1 MKTRTHTPRINDR
14 NQLRRIGFAGAFA
27 LLLAPVAAAALAI
40 EILPVQAVAVT
51 TIPMHRTNQ
60 AVTSQAVTGQV
71 LEKPR
76 IQLAILLDTSNSMDG
91 LIEQTRNQLWQVVNQ
106 FALAQQDGITPILEI
121 ALFEYGNSDNPGGS
135 GYVRQLS
142 GFTRE
147 LDAVSQGLFS
157 LTTNGGDEFCGYVID
172 AALHRLQWS
181 RSSSDIKMIF
191 IAGNESF
198 DQGPV
203 SYQDAIQLARQQGI
217 SVNTI
222 HAGSHDEGIR
232 DGWRD
237 AAVLAGGD
245 YLSIDADQQVV
256 HLEAPQDARI
266 TELNAKLNET
276 YVPYGTQGAGKA
288 QRQLEQD
295 RLSSDI
301 SVGLLAKR
309 ARAKASA
316 FYGNADWDLVDAFKD
331 GEVAEEQLHEMEDAA
346 LPEPMQGLSAQQR
359 LDYLQQKQ
367 DERISI
373 QKEIL
378 ELSDARVSYVAA
390 KKREQATVAPS
401 VSDALTGAIRKQAQQ
416 KNFTFD
422 D

>member
-1 MKTRTHTPRINDR
+1 MKTRTQTPTIFDR
-14 NQLRRIGFAGAFA
+14 NQLRRTCRAGAFA
-27 LLLAPVAAAALAI
+27 LLLAPVAATALAT
-40 EILPVQAVAVT
+40 EIVPVQPVAVT
-51 TIPMHRTNQ
+51 AIPMHQPNQ
-60 AVTSQAVTGQV
+60 AVTDQV
-71 LEKPR
+71 LERPR

-106 FALAQQDGITPILEI
+106 FALARQDGITPILEI

-203 SYQDAIQLARQQGI
+203 RYQDAIQLARQYDI

-237 AAVLAGGD
+237 GAVLAGGD

-256 HLEAPQDARI
+256 HVEAPQDARI
-266 TELNAKLNET
+266 AELNAKLNTT
-276 YVPYGTQGAGKA
+276 YVPYGAQGAGKA

-331 GEVAEEQLHEMEDAA
+331 GEVAEEQLHEMEDSA
-346 LPEPMQGLSAQQR
+346 LPEPMQGLSAQQK
-359 LDYLQQKQ
+359 LNYLQQKQ

-378 ELSDARVSYVAA
+378 ELSEARVSYVAA
-390 KKREQATVAPS
+390 MKREQATVAPS